1 MISFLSYRE
10 VLAISVY
17 SKIQKHA
24 LNIYAPSTSDDGESL
39 QLLKEGSLC
48 PMFIAIK
55 RSGKSYQKPSSSINK
70 LQLVE
75 SLSENKYAFL

>member
-24 LNIYAPSTSDDGESL
+24 LDIYAPSTSDDGESL
-39 QLLKEGSLC
+39 QLLKKESLC

-55 RSGKSYQKPSSSINK
+55 RSGKSTRNRAPR
-70 LQLVE
+70 
-75 SLSENKYAFL
+75 